1 MSYIETNVINEYY
14 CSIVDEQTGLDNLY
28 SGITK
33 LYNRVTDQDRMIHTL
48 ECALSGSLYRI
59 CQIKMEIENLKKQ
72 NRIIHVLYV
81 NSFFKHQIKSI

>member
-1 MSYIETNVINEYY
+1 MSYIETSVINEYY

-48 ECALSGSLYRI
+48 ECALAGTLLRI
-59 CQIKMEIENLKKQ
+59 SQVTTEIEALKAD
-72 NRIIHVLYV
+72 NRILFI
-81 NSFFKHQIKSI
+81 II